1 MMKITTKIGGGFMA
15 WNMKDYPASMKNL
28 DTLVKKKAI
37 EIANAL
43 LADDYPEDRAIPIA
57 ISQAEKWYNKASE
70 KEKATFKQTANPQKD
85 DTHHKDKNATKLL
98 DADVNV
104 KYSGD
109 TWEVFSTGAK
119 RASDTFEKKK
129 MPLPVAKKLQLI
141 RNPPYKFIN
150 KMVLYKLLMTTA
162 NNHNYLNTAYS

>member
-1 MMKITTKIGGGFMA
+1 MMKITIKIGGGFMA

-57 ISQAEKWYNKASE
+57 ISQAEKWYNEASE

-104 KYSGD
+104 KYFGD

-119 RASDTFEKKK
+119 RASDTFEKKEDAIARGK
-129 MPLPVAKKLQLI
+129 EIAANKKSTLQI
-141 RNPPYKFIN
+141 YKQDGT
-150 KMVLYKLLMTTA
+150 LQTT
-162 NNHNYLNTAYS
+162 HDYSE